1 MLLQPLQNMNHNPIG
16 IFDSGLGGLS
26 IWKDIQ
32 KLLPNEEFYYLA
44 DSLHAPYGDK
54 SPEDILSL
62 SIKNTEFLLDL
73 NCKLIVVACNTATTN
88 AISYLRAH
96 YSVPFIGIEPAI
108 KPAALNT
115 KTGKVGVLATKGTL
129 GSSLFHHTASNH
141 AAGITIIDQ
150 IGTGLVPLI
159 EAGDATSDDTRRLL
173 LKYLTPMLDAGVDHI
188 VLGCTHYPFLMPLL
202 NELLPNDIRV
212 LDCGMAVARQTHKV
226 LQEENLLNT
235 SAQPGSSHFYTN
247 KSPDILEKMLNQLNA
262 QGEVKYVDF

>member
-1 MLLQPLQNMNHNPIG
+1 MNNNPIG

-32 KLLPNEEFYYLA
+32 SLLPNEEFYYLA
-44 DSLHAPYGDK
+44 DSRHAPYGDK
-54 SPEDILSL
+54 PPEEILRL
-62 SIKNTEFLLDL
+62 SIKNTEFLLER

-88 AISYLRAH
+88 AIAYLRDNYA
-96 YSVPFIGIEPAI
+96 VPFIGIEPAI
-108 KPAALNT
+108 KPAALHT

-159 EAGDATSDDTRRLL
+159 EAGEATSEASRALL
-173 LKYLTPMLDAGVDHI
+173 LKYLTPMLDAGVDQI

-202 NELLPNDIRV
+202 EELLPDHINV
-212 LDCGMAVARQTHKV
+212 LDCGMAVARQTQRV
-226 LQEENLLNT
+226 LLEKQLGHT
-235 SAQPGSSHFYTN
+235 STEPGLSHFYTN
-247 KSPDILEKMLNQLNA
+247 KSPNILDKMLEQLNA
-262 QGEVKYVDF
+262 SGEVKYIDF

>member
-1 MLLQPLQNMNHNPIG
+1 MSNNPIG

-32 KLLPNEEFYYLA
+32 KLLPNEEYYYLA
-44 DSLHAPYGDK
+44 DSRHAPYGDK
-54 SPEDILSL
+54 PPEEILSL
-62 SIKNTEFLLDL
+62 SIKNTKFLLDL

-96 YSVPFIGIEPAI
+96 YPVPFIGIEPAI
-108 KPAALNT
+108 KPAALHT

-159 EAGDATSDDTRRLL
+159 EAGQASSDETRSLL
-173 LKYLTPMLDAGVDHI
+173 LKYLTPMLDAGVDQI

-202 NELLPNDIRV
+202 KELLPQDINI
-212 LDCGMAVARQTHKV
+212 LDCGMAVARQTQRV
-226 LQEENLLNT
+226 LEEKQLLNP
-235 SAQPGSSHFYTN
+235 SSEPGISHFYTN
-247 KSPDILEKMLNQLNA
+247 KSPDILKQMLEQLDA
-262 QGEVKYVDF
+262 SGAVKFVDF